1 VTEIVLTARNWNPL
15 RRTCLGEALVEGC
28 SERGMNIEDVFA
40 SVAAFVELF
49 VHGQREPSLDVL
61 ERDTVLRALWSGQGR
76 LDLR

>member
-1 VTEIVLTARNWNPL
+1 
-15 RRTCLGEALVEGC
+15 
-28 SERGMNIEDVFA
+28 MNIEDVFA

-61 ERDTVLRALWSGQGR
+61 ERDTVLRALRSGQGR